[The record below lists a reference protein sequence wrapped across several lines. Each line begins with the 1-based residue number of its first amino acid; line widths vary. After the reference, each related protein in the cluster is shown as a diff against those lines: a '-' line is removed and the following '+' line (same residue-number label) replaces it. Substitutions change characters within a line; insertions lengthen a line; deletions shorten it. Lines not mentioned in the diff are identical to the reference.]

1 MPLYHTFVSFTLQVS
16 SVAHS
21 RPTLCD
27 PMFCSMPGLPVHYQL
42 PEFTQTYVH
51 GVGDAIQPS
60 HPLPSPFLPT
70 FNLSSIRVFS
80 NESVLCIR
88 QPKYWSLSFSISP
101 SNKYS
106 GPISFRMDWLDILA
120 VQWTLK
126 SLLQHHSSKASILWP
141 SAFFIVQLSHPYM
154 TTGKTIVLTR
164 RTFVGK
170 VMAVPWPACGISVVC
185 CYQWLWYSVPCG
197 YKWLINISG
206 YDCVNVFLRDLSQS
220 VMTQKKIRL
229 L

>member
-1 MPLYHTFVSFTLQVS
+1 
-16 SVAHS
+16 
-21 RPTLCD
+21 
-27 PMFCSMPGLPVHYQL
+27 
-42 PEFTQTYVH
+42 
-51 GVGDAIQPS
+51 
-60 HPLPSPFLPT
+60 
-70 FNLSSIRVFS
+70 
-80 NESVLCIR
+80 
-88 QPKYWSLSFSISP
+88 
-101 SNKYS
+101 
-106 GPISFRMDWLDILA
+106 MDWLDLLA

-197 YKWLINISG
+197 YRESAIYKPGMSEAAGNWEGSWKRASLATLRGTHLLTPWSWTPKLLQMVTAAMKLKDICSLEEKLWQPRQHTEKQRHYLANKGLSSQNYGFSSSNVWMWELDHKESWKWKSLGSVWLFAIQWTIQSMEFSRPEYWSG
-206 YDCVNVFLRDLSQS
+206 
-220 VMTQKKIRL
+220 
-229 L
+229 